1 MDQNKNAQGTQK
13 HDKASQQNRVH
24 QPSDSGPEQNTGT
37 VRNTGDQEQDK
48 DTQDEK
54 NSGGD
59 QSER

>member
-24 QPSDSGPEQNTGT
+24 QPADSGAEQNTGN
-37 VRNTGDQEQDK
+37 VRNTGDQKQDT
-48 DTQDEK
+48 DRQDEK
-54 NSGGD
+54 NSADG